1 MSTEF
6 MKGEWNKIK
15 ESYIEEMT
23 MHGKGSKQ
31 WQAKLSPYDYHTT

>member
-6 MKGEWNKIK
+6 TKGESNKMK

-23 MHGKGSKQ
+23 MHGKGIKQ
-31 WQAKLSPYDYHTT
+31 